1 MTCLFCQ
8 ILDGKIPAHFIYE
21 DDSHV
26 AIMDKYPIHRGHSLV
41 IPRKHHEKITDMNV
55 GEVSDLFSKV
65 PSISRA
71 VIEAT
76 GADGFNIG
84 QNNGRAANQIIPH
97 VHVHVI
103 PRYNTIGVAWPK
115 RSIADDKELEGLAAK
130 IRKCMKSV

>member
-8 ILDGKIPAHFIYE
+8 ILDGKISAHFIYE
-21 DDSHV
+21 DNSHV

-41 IPRKHHEKITDMNV
+41 IPRKHHEKITDMDV

-103 PRYNTIGVAWPK
+103 PRYTKIGVAWPK
-115 RSIADDKELEGLAAK
+115 RSIADDKELEELAGK